1 MPTER
6 RHLPSRI
13 ADLRG
18 LTPSL
23 RQLAEQGRAAPLL
36 YLEITG
42 LDGIRGGQRSK
53 ALQACK
59 QAVATALAASAGSV
73 LRHGD
78 VVAAGPSAAW
88 FAALLVGRAVDA
100 RAQAAVADPDL
111 VVAAMRLRSAVLQ
124 AFRDA
129 RPVGAVPRLAGVRAG
144 WTVIEPVDS
153 TSPMVGLRHALRGA
167 AVVARVEERR
177 STFLA
182 SVTHELRTP
191 LTAIVGYV
199 ERLQSAP
206 RLAASKRRHY
216 LDVIASEAAR
226 LTRLVEGLIDAGAWG
241 AGSLRLCIAPADIGA
256 IVQRAWR
263 SVEPRYAE
271 RSLHFTQNG
280 RAVAPVDGERMLQV
294 LVNLVDNAAR
304 HAAGRVEVRIGVRA
318 GELRIAVCDD
328 GEGFARET
336 LHDFAR
342 PFMVGPGGQ
351 FGLGLSI
358 ARLLV
363 EAHGGILRAA
373 GRRGGGASV
382 IIKLHIAS

>member
-6 RHLPSRI
+6 RHLSSRI

-18 LTPSL
+18 LAPSL

-42 LDGIRGGQRSK
+42 LDGMLGGERAK

-59 QAVATALAASAGSV
+59 HAVAAALASSAGSV
-73 LRHGD
+73 LRRGD
-78 VVAAGPSAAW
+78 IVAAGPSAAW

-100 RAQAAVADPDL
+100 RAHAAVADPDL
-111 VVAAMRLRSAVLQ
+111 VVAAMRLRSVVLQ

-129 RPVGAVPRLAGVRAG
+129 RPAGAVPRLAGVRAG

-153 TSPMVGLRHALRGA
+153 TAPMVGLRHALRGA

-199 ERLQSAP
+199 ERLQSEP

-241 AGSLRLCIAPADIGA
+241 AGSLRLRIAPADIGA

-263 SVEPRYAE
+263 SVEPRYAK
-271 RSLHFTQNG
+271 RGVQFTQHG
-280 RAVAPVDGERMLQV
+280 GAVAPVDGERMLQV
-294 LVNLVDNAAR
+294 LVNLIDNAAR
-304 HAAGRVEVRIGVRA
+304 HAAGRIEVRIGVRDGGLA
-318 GELRIAVCDD
+318 IAVRDD

-336 LHDFAR
+336 LRDFAR

-373 GRRGGGASV
+373 RRRSGGASV

>member
-1 MPTER
+1 MARER

-23 RQLAEQGRAAPLL
+23 RQLAEQGRAVPLL
-36 YLEITG
+36 YIEITG
-42 LDGIRGGQRSK
+42 LDGMHGAPRRS

-73 LRHGD
+73 LRRGD
-78 VVAAGPSAAW
+78 VVAAGPGATW

-111 VVAAMRLRSAVLQ
+111 VVAAMRLRSTVLQ

-129 RPVGAVPRLAGVRAG
+129 RPAGAIPRQAGVRAG
-144 WTVIEPVDS
+144 WTVVEPVNS
-153 TSPMVGLRHALRGA
+153 SAPMVELRHAVRGA

-199 ERLQSAP
+199 ERLQSEP
-206 RLAASKRRHY
+206 RLAAAKRRRY

-241 AGSLRLCIAPADIGA
+241 AGSLRLRFAPVDIRGL
-256 IVQRAWR
+256 VERAWR
-263 SVEPRYAE
+263 TVEPRHVE
-271 RSLHFTQNG
+271 RRLRYTMHGS
-280 RAVAPVDGERMLQV
+280 AVAAVDGERMLQV

-304 HAAGRVEVRIGVRA
+304 HASGHVEVRVGVRA
-318 GELRIAVCDD
+318 SVLRIAVTDD
-328 GEGFARET
+328 GAGFARET
-336 LHDFAR
+336 MRDFAR
-342 PFMVGPGGQ
+342 PFTVGPGGQ
-351 FGLGLSI
+351 IGLGLSI

-363 EAHGGILRAA
+363 EAHGGTLRAA
-373 GRRGGGASV
+373 RRRGGGAAV
-382 IIKLHIAS
+382 TIKLHIA